1 MRLLDLL
8 FPERRNS
15 AGIAKDR
22 LKIVLAHERASR
34 DAPEFLPALQKD
46 LLEVVGRYVEIC
58 DDTLRVNV
66 GKSADTSLLE
76 INVEIDRSSS
86 SRSTTA
92 PPSALGRRRPCG
104 STGRAL
110 RPGSS
115 RADRPGCCRCA
126 TRHSGASGRGEK
138 VDAADLKSAPG
149 YPGAGSSPAVRTNI
163 QKLHCW
169 PEL

>member
-15 AGIAKDR
+15 AVIAKDR

-46 LLEVVGRYVEIC
+46 LLDVVGRYVEIC

-76 INVEIDRSSS
+76 INVEIDRSKLKPVKNGAALSP
-86 SRSTTA
+86 RRA
-92 PPSALGRRRPCG
+92 P
-104 STGRAL
+104 
-110 RPGSS
+110 
-115 RADRPGCCRCA
+115 
-126 TRHSGASGRGEK
+126 
-138 VDAADLKSAPG
+138 AAQLEPEGSAPWVK
-149 YPGAGSSPAVRTNI
+149 PG
-163 QKLHCW
+163 
-169 PEL
+169 